1 MYTFAMEDDYF
12 NIYEIYKQKL
22 AEIESERPIYIH
34 VAMWQ
39 SAVQTARELN
49 LTEEEVERAIKI
61 CQGKESVYILQ
72 KQQEE
77 TAENGM

>member
-22 AEIESERPIYIH
+22 AEIESKRPIYIH